1 MPFTPTLLGEP
12 TVSVTELNRLVRDI
26 LVMSVPDVWISGE
39 ISNLTLASSGHA
51 YFSLKDA
58 SAQVRCV
65 LFKSKAMAL
74 GFELSNGLQVEL
86 KGQVGLYEARGEYQ
100 ITVNTVRRS
109 GFGQLFVA
117 FEALKQ
123 QLSAEGLFLA
133 DNKQTIPRY
142 PRAIG
147 IVSSPAAAA
156 LRDVVSTLRRR
167 CPSVALILYPTAVQG
182 VGAEKHIAAAIQTAN
197 ARAQQDQVDVLIVCR
212 GGGSIEDLWSFN
224 EEAVARAIHASALP
238 VISGVG
244 HETDFT
250 IADFVADFRAETPT
264 AAAERASLAYVE
276 LPAQLAYCQQKLARS
291 LAHITQQA
299 TQKVDYLA
307 LRLLHPKAQMQ
318 RQADTLRAIKQRFVF
333 VTKQIMAQ
341 KKSQFNAVQNRYP
354 KAQSLLTPLQQR
366 QQTLKHAW
374 VRTSQQLTQIPNQ
387 RVALVAQA
395 LAAYNPHAVLARG
408 YAIVQ
413 DQNGVPV
420 LNADPLKHRER
431 LTITLAQ
438 GSTQVL
444 VDKPNT
450 AQAPLF

>member
-26 LVMSVPDVWISGE
+26 LVMGVPDVWISGE

-58 SAQVRCV
+58 TAQVRCV

-74 GFELSNGLQVEL
+74 GFELSNGLQVEI

-100 ITVNTVRRS
+100 ITINTMRRS

-123 QLSAEGLFLA
+123 QLSAEGLFLL
-133 DNKQTIPRY
+133 DKKNPIPRY

-167 CPSVALILYPTAVQG
+167 CPSVTLILYPTVVQG
-182 VGAEKHIAAAIQTAN
+182 SGAEKNIATAIQTAN
-197 ARAQQDQVDVLIVCR
+197 RRAQQDKVDVLIVCR
-212 GGGSIEDLWSFN
+212 GGGSIEDLWAFN
-224 EEAVARAIHASALP
+224 EEAVARAIHTSALP

-264 AAAERASLAYVE
+264 AAAERASLDYVT
-276 LPAQLAYCQQKLARS
+276 LPAQLAYFRQQFKRNFAD
-291 LAHITQQA
+291 ITQKA

-307 LRLLHPKAQMQ
+307 LRLLHPQAQLQ
-318 RQADTLRAIKQRFVF
+318 RQTEILHAIKQRFVF
-333 VTKQIMAQ
+333 VTQQIMAQ
-341 KKSQFNAVQNRYP
+341 KKNQFNAVQNRYP
-354 KAQSLLTPLQQR
+354 KAQNLLTPLQQR
-366 QQTLKHAW
+366 QQILKLAL
-374 VRTSQQLTQIPNQ
+374 VRASEQMMQTPKQ
-387 RVALVAQA
+387 RVALAAQA

-413 DQNGVPV
+413 DQNGTPI
-420 LNADPLKHRER
+420 LKADQLKHRQTV
-431 LTITLAQ
+431 TITLAQ
-438 GSTQVL
+438 GSAQAL
-444 VDKPNT
+444 VDKPDT